1 MSQLRNS
8 NFMNAI
14 SLVRFLIRRCNRVVR
29 KIKPGRGKFGGE
41 LLCGFAGT
49 ISNFKLSFV
58 QYPRRTPTAHP

>member
-1 MSQLRNS
+1 MTL
-8 NFMNAI
+8 F
-14 SLVRFLIRRCNRVVR
+14 LVVRFLIHRRNHVVR
-29 KIKPGRGKFGGE
+29 KIEPGRGKFGGE